1 MTKKHVKDIKIFL
14 KKKKKCQYHRERNK
28 NLSEEQKQKQVF
40 SHGLVFK
47 YEKKNYVF
55 GGFFT
60 IKIIFEFFLIAPG
73 SPNSYC

>member
-1 MTKKHVKDIKIFL
+1 MKDIKIFL

-47 YEKKNYVF
+47 YEKKIMCLEVF
-55 GGFFT
+55 
-60 IKIIFEFFLIAPG
+60 LL
-73 SPNSYC
+73 